1 MPGGNLQ
8 ESRPL
13 SRQQSHGK
21 GPGGKGGGERTTGWK
36 GEELSPS
43 LFQSVKPEAV
53 EIKA

>member
-13 SRQQSHGK
+13 SWQQSHGK
-21 GPGGKGGGERTTGWK
+21 GGKGGGERTTGWK